1 MLQELERRRS
11 QTRSEQRDAQHR
23 KHRTQRDGHDD
34 RHVARPV
41 TSGGTKMPHATDPHI
56 TDTSR
61 RSPSGVMLR
70 ASQGRPR
77 YAGRPQVVGLSTCRS
92 HVDCFHGKEIKTEF

>member
-1 MLQELERRRS
+1 MQVGLMRVAEARRIS
-11 QTRSEQRDAQHR
+11 QAL
-23 KHRTQRDGHDD
+23 
-34 RHVARPV
+34 V
-41 TSGGTKMPHATDPHI
+41 TAHI

-77 YAGRPQVVGLSTCRS
+77 YAGRPTVVSLSTCRS
-92 HVDCFHGKEIKTEF
+92 HINCFHGKEIKPEF